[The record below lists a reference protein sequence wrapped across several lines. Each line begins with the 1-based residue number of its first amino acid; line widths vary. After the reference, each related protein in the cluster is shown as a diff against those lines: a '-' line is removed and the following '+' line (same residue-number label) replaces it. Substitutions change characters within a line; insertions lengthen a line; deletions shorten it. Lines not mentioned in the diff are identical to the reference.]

1 MANIFVIFQESPM
14 AAKPVDERP
23 MRILVCRYPIKR
35 KISTAQKPGRQYL
48 NQGIKVTIASN
59 GPTHP
64 HVHLIHTED
73 ITSVL

>member
-1 MANIFVIFQESPM
+1 MANILVIVQESAM
-14 AAKPVDERP
+14 AAKPVGERL

-35 KISTAQKPGRQYL
+35 KISSAQKPSRQHL
-48 NQGIKVTIASN
+48 NQGTKVTIASN

-64 HVHLIHTED
+64 HALLICTED